1 MHLRILYKQP
11 AFSDFSVGTNIS
23 KEMRYLSI
31 ILVAVLFIVVV
42 LQDEN
47 EQKVTKKIS
56 SQT

>member
-23 KEMRYLSI
+23 KEIRYLSI
-31 ILVAVLFIVVV
+31 ISCSV
-42 LQDEN
+42 QDEN